1 MTLNDGNEYDTHET
15 LYEYAFENY
24 QNYQILNPKKFKI
37 DDAYYPDQIYIK
49 EHFTYPLTEEEKNQ
63 VRVEVKLSKLTH
75 YQDQDV
81 VGIVSVKLGDEK
93 IHEQKV
99 YVKKKQKKD
108 SWWQKIW
115 GFFHGE

>member
-1 MTLNDGNEYDTHET
+1 M
-15 LYEYAFENY
+15 
-24 QNYQILNPKKFKI
+24 
-37 DDAYYPDQIYIK
+37 
-49 EHFTYPLTEEEKNQ
+49 
-63 VRVEVKLSKLTH
+63 KLSKLTH